1 MITVTVRNVNS
12 GRVFYFHPRNG
23 CYICDLA
30 VVDDDFQTLTDGSD
44 YDASSDS
51 DSELNQMTE
60 SQLRDM
66 YSKREVEKFNAVREL
81 EKNLAFPSTSD
92 LVEIVSRGIP
102 GNDVTV
108 TDVRRTDQVL
118 GKNFPIVKGK
128 TTRKKGRPIKVEY
141 VPKHQLSQQTFNSDI
156 MFVNKVPF
164 LVTVSMP
171 LDLTLCTHLTAGK
184 SANSLQQWHLKG
196 SLSSLSHSTLSL
208 PLPLCPIP
216 FESSVHS
223 VNKSPMVPM
232 SKLQSASN
240 D

>member
-1 MITVTVRNVNS
+1 MHSKKANSHLDLDYHKQYDTYTVRNVNS

-30 VVDDDFQTLTDGSD
+30 VVDDDFNNLTDGSD
-44 YDASSDS
+44 YEASSDS

-118 GKNFPIVKGK
+118 GKNFTIVKGK
-128 TTRKKGRPIKVEY
+128 TTRRKER
-141 VPKHQLSQQTFNSDI
+141 TF
-156 MFVNKVPF
+156 
-164 LVTVSMP
+164 
-171 LDLTLCTHLTAGK
+171 
-184 SANSLQQWHLKG
+184 
-196 SLSSLSHSTLSL
+196 
-208 PLPLCPIP
+208 
-216 FESSVHS
+216 
-223 VNKSPMVPM
+223 
-232 SKLQSASN
+232 
-240 D
+240 